1 MEDPT
6 YEPELTAPSA
16 LHTGRGRS
24 RAGIALA
31 AVAVAAAAFGVTSIA
46 SAATN
51 TAASTPKPAAT
62 APGNTAPGNAAQ
74 GDADGDH
81 MGGPMGMGGGIG
93 GRGGHGGMGGLM
105 GGPGMGELGM
115 GGALHGEFVVQKADG
130 TYQTV
135 DMQGGAVTAVSTSAI
150 TVKSVDGFT
159 KSYEVTASTIV
170 NAARD
175 GIASVKVGDTVH
187 LGATVTGDKA
197 TAVGVLDETTL
208 KASGMQWHHE
218 RLAPSATP
226 SASASTS

>member
-6 YEPELTAPSA
+6 YEPEMTAPSA
-16 LHTGRGRS
+16 PHRGRRRG

-31 AVAVAAAAFGVTSIA
+31 TVAIAAAAFGVTSIA
-46 SAATN
+46 SAATTTTASTT
-51 TAASTPKPAAT
+51 TAASTAAPGQPT
-62 APGNTAPGNAAQ
+62 APPP
-74 GDADGDH
+74 GDADGDR
-81 MGGPMGMGGGIG
+81 MGGPMGMGGGMG
-93 GRGGHGGMGGLM
+93 GRGGHGGMGGPGM
-105 GGPGMGELGM
+105 GGPGM

-150 TVKSVDGFT
+150 TVKSVDGFS

-187 LGATVTGDKA
+187 LDATVAGDKA
-197 TAVGVLDETTL
+197 TAVGVFDETTL
-208 KASGMQWHHE
+208 KASGMQWHHD
-218 RLAPSATP
+218 RLAPSASL
-226 SASASTS
+226 SAPASTS